1 MIKQTDF
8 FLLKTDWCKQWGI
21 EAYYYRYPILSKDA
35 ADWLINFNLEGFGI
49 DTISVDSVDSTD
61 FMNHRKFLKNNI
73 ILIENLKNLNG
84 VRHKYFEFY
93 VLPLN
98 IKGADGSPVRAIAR
112 LTDE

>member
-1 MIKQTDF
+1 
-8 FLLKTDWCKQWGI
+8 
-21 EAYYYRYPILSKDA
+21 
-35 ADWLINFNLEGFGI
+35 
-49 DTISVDSVDSTD
+49 
-61 FMNHRKFLKNNI
+61 MNHRKFLKNNI